1 MCLQNIPCQQLQASR
16 NAYNYPAVALDGAL
30 GAFTVIQFPTTSQL
44 DAYLNGLLTSH
55 NNNDKVLGYL
65 GVLFWGHY
73 SGQDGRIG
81 QARALGKVNLAY
93 VGKNRVVKGQTQ
105 RMRGVLDITVNVAA
119 NYIDQAIANIAN
131 NQYGNALSNLGNL
144 AQLQIAFASKVCAF
158 IDPTKCG
165 VIDSVIAANYP
176 QFGFVVNNGG
186 YVTNTVGNR
195 NLYDAYCLCLQQTA
209 ARLNADQNYST
220 WTDRDGTA
228 HPWRALDVERALY

>member
-1 MCLQNIPCQQLQASR
+1 MCLQNIPCQQLQANR
-16 NAYNYPAVALDGAL
+16 NAYNYPVVALGGAL
-30 GAFTVIQFPTTSQL
+30 GAFTVVQFTTTSQL

-93 VGKNRVVKGQTQ
+93 DGMNRVVNGQTQ
-105 RMRGVLDITVNVAA
+105 RMRGVLDITVGVAA

-131 NQYGNALSNLGNL
+131 NQYGIALSNLGNL
-144 AQLQIAFASKVCAF
+144 PQLKIAFASKVCAF

-165 VIDSVIAANYP
+165 VIDSVIAENHI
-176 QFGFVVNNGG
+176 QFEFELSNER
-186 YVTNTVGNR
+186 YVKNTVGNR
-195 NLYDAYCLCLQQTA
+195 NLYNDYCLCLQQTA
-209 ARLNADQNYST
+209 TRLNADPNYST
-220 WTDRDGTA
+220 WTDRDGSQ
-228 HPWRALDVERALY
+228 HKWWALDVERALY